1 MKNSEHKTIK
11 SEFLRLIVFGIIV
24 GVASVTPGL
33 SGGIIAVSLGIYAA
47 ALDAIVSI
55 RQNFRKSV
63 MYLLPLGIGAAV
75 GILCFG
81 IIMKPLL
88 ENFENNIIYLF
99 LGLVVGSL
107 PSFFKEASRGG
118 FRLVYIIPALTAFSI
133 GMILSG
139 EIEEHAFG
147 GTLTIPML
155 LLCGGVLSFGMV
167 VPGISSSFILMQLG
181 VYETLLTEF
190 TSLNLYAVF
199 WTGVGFVIVAVL
211 SIKLIS
217 IAIHKYH
224 GYAYFAAFG
233 FLVSSVV
240 SVIPTL
246 TSAYEIFLNFVIAA
260 AGAVLSY
267 ILMKKTV

>member
-1 MKNSEHKTIK
+1 MKSNIQK
-11 SEFLRLIVFGIIV
+11 SSKNEFMRLIAFGIII

-63 MYLLPLGIGAAV
+63 MYLLPLGIGAAA

-88 ENFENNIIYLF
+88 GNFENNIIYLF
-99 LGLVVGSL
+99 LGLVIGSL
-107 PSFFKEASRGG
+107 PSFFKEASKGG
-118 FRLVYIIPALTAFSI
+118 FRLVYIIPALIAFSI

-139 EIEEHAFG
+139 KIEEHAVG

-155 LLCGGVLSFGMV
+155 LLCGGVLSFGMII
-167 VPGISSSFILMQLG
+167 PGISSSFILMQLG

-190 TSLNLYAVF
+190 TSLNLYALF
-199 WTGVGFVIVAVL
+199 WAGMGFVIVALL

-217 IAIHKYH
+217 IALHKYH

-233 FLVSSVV
+233 FLVSSVI
-240 SVIPTL
+240 SVIPPLASVYDTV
-246 TSAYEIFLNFVIAA
+246 LNFVIAA
-260 AGAVLSY
+260 AGAAISY
-267 ILMKKTV
+267 ILMKKTA